1 MGQRRDV
8 KIIVAEHAGFC
19 FGVERAIDQIE
30 EYLKTQPNVYAMG
43 QVVHNNAVNERLE
56 GMGLHFEED
65 ETKIPDDAQVVL
77 RTHGVPKRIYEYYDE
92 RNIPYLD
99 VACPFVKRIHKIV
112 EELDP
117 ETDILILAGTV
128 GHAEVTGTLGF
139 ASCPAYVVHDAGELE
154 TIYREHE
161 AEWAGKKINLIA
173 QTTYSLEE
181 WDKCLTLIKLL
192 CTNYSVFG
200 TICKAT
206 EERQHEAEVLS
217 KQVNRM
223 IVVGGRH
230 SSNTVKLYDVCRKNC
245 ETLLVQDASE
255 FDPAFLEGADTIGVT
270 AGASTPSATIKE
282 VLESMSEEVK
292 TMTEENEDFEAML
305 EESLSNMSTDGRVE
319 GTVVGIT
326 STEIQVD
333 IGRKQTGYIKYDEY
347 SYDPTVDPATD
358 VKVGDTINCVIM
370 KTNDAEGTIMLSK
383 KRFDSAN
390 AWSELETAAE
400 EGTIIEGTVTD
411 INKGGVI
418 ATTDKGSRVFIPGS
432 LATAS
437 RGEPLEDLR
446 NARVRFKIIELAKPR
461 KRAVGSIRDVLK
473 EERKAAREKFWE
485 TAEEG
490 QTFTG
495 VVKSLTSYGAF
506 VDIGGIDGMIHISEL
521 SWKRI
526 KHPSEVLNVGDTV
539 EVYIKSLENERISLG
554 YKKDEDN
561 PWVVLSKT
569 YEVGDVV
576 EATIVGM
583 TAFGAFANI
592 IPGIDGLI
600 HISQIANKRIEKPDD
615 VLKKGQ
621 VVTCQITD
629 IDYDKKRV
637 SLSIRALLDDEEDL
651 TDILE
656 TEEEAPAAEEAVE
669 EAPVEEAVEEAPA
682 EEAAEEAPAEE
693 AAEEAP
699 AEEAVEEAP
708 AEEAAEEAPA
718 EEAAEEAAE

>member
-8 KIIVAEHAGFC
+8 KVILADHAGFC

-30 EYLKTQPNVYAMG
+30 DYLKTQPNVYAMG

-56 GMGLHFEED
+56 SMGLHFEED
-65 ETKIPDDAQVVL
+65 ETKVPDDAQVVL
-77 RTHGVPKRIYEYYDE
+77 RTHGVPKRVYEYYEE
-92 RNIPYLD
+92 RGIPYLD

-112 EELDP
+112 EKLDP
-117 ETDILILAGTV
+117 ETDVLLLAGTV

-139 ASCPAYVVHDAGELE
+139 ATCPAYVVHDAEELKE
-154 TIYREHE
+154 TYIAHE
-161 AEWAGKKINLIA
+161 TDWEGTKVNLIA

-181 WDKCLTLIKLL
+181 WEKCVTTINLL
-192 CTNYSVFG
+192 CTNTAIFG
-200 TICKAT
+200 TICNAT

-245 ETLLVQDASE
+245 DTLLIQDASE
-255 FDPAFLEGADTIGVT
+255 LDPAFLEGADTIGVT

-326 STEIQVD
+326 ATEIQVD

-446 NARVRFKIIELAKPR
+446 NTRVRFKIIELAKPR

-539 EVYIKSLENERISLG
+539 EVYIKSLENDRISLG

-576 EATIVGM
+576 DATIVGM

-621 VVTCQITD
+621 EVKCQITD

-637 SLSIRALLDDEEDL
+637 SLSIRALLDEDEDL

-656 TEEEAPAAEEAVE
+656 TEEE
-669 EAPVEEAVEEAPA
+669 EAPVEEAAEEVEEVVEEAPA
-682 EEAAEEAPAEE
+682 EEAAEE
-693 AAEEAP
+693 EAP
-699 AEEAVEEAP
+699 
-708 AEEAAEEAPA
+708 AEEAPA
-718 EEAAEEAAE
+718 EEAAE

>member
-8 KIIVAEHAGFC
+8 KVILADHAGFC

-30 EYLKTQPNVYAMG
+30 DYLKTQPNVYAMG

-56 GMGLHFEED
+56 SMGLHFEED
-65 ETKIPDDAQVVL
+65 ETKVPDDAQVVL
-77 RTHGVPKRIYEYYDE
+77 RTHGVPKRVYEYYEE
-92 RNIPYLD
+92 RGIPYLD

-112 EELDP
+112 EKLDP
-117 ETDILILAGTV
+117 ETDVLLLAGTV

-139 ASCPAYVVHDAGELE
+139 ATCPAYVVHDAEELKE
-154 TIYREHE
+154 TYIAHE
-161 AEWAGKKINLIA
+161 TEWEGKKVNLIA

-181 WDKCLTLIKLL
+181 WEKCVTTINLL
-192 CTNYSVFG
+192 CTNTAIFG
-200 TICKAT
+200 TICNAT

-245 ETLLVQDASE
+245 DTLLIQDASE
-255 FDPAFLEGADTIGVT
+255 LDPAFLEGADTIGVT

-326 STEIQVD
+326 ATEIQVD

-446 NARVRFKIIELAKPR
+446 NTRVRFKIIELAKPR

-576 EATIVGM
+576 DATIVGM

-621 VVTCQITD
+621 EVKCQITD

-637 SLSIRALLDDEEDL
+637 SLSIRALLDEDEDL

-656 TEEEAPAAEEAVE
+656 TEEE
-669 EAPVEEAVEEAPA
+669 EAPVEEAAEEVEEVVEEAPA
-682 EEAAEEAPAEE
+682 EEAAEE
-693 AAEEAP
+693 EAP
-699 AEEAVEEAP
+699 
-708 AEEAAEEAPA
+708 AEEAPA
-718 EEAAEEAAE
+718 EEAAPADAE

>member
-30 EYLKTQPNVYAMG
+30 DYLKTHPNVYAMG

-77 RTHGVPKRIYEYYDE
+77 RTHGVPKRIYEYYE
-92 RNIPYLD
+92 GRNIPYLD

-112 EELDP
+112 EGLDP
-117 ETDILILAGTV
+117 ENDILLLTGTV

-139 ASCPAYVVHDAGELE
+139 ATCPAYVIHDADELKE
-154 TIYREHE
+154 TYIAHKD
-161 AEWAGKKINLIA
+161 EWEGKKINLIA

-181 WDKCLTLIKLL
+181 WEKCVTTINLL
-192 CTNYSVFG
+192 CTNTAIFG

-230 SSNTVKLYDVCRKNC
+230 SSNTVKLYDVCSKNC

-255 FDPAFLEGADTIGVT
+255 FAPAFLEGADTIGVT

-326 STEIQVD
+326 ATEIQVD

-400 EGTIIEGTVTD
+400 EGTIVEGTVTD

-446 NARVRFKIIELAKPR
+446 NTRVRFKIIELAKPR

-539 EVYIKSLENERISLG
+539 EVYIKSLENDRISLG

-576 EATIVGM
+576 DATIVGM

-621 VVTCQITD
+621 VVKCQITD

-637 SLSIRALLDDEEDL
+637 SLSIRALLDEDEDL

-656 TEEEAPAAEEAVE
+656 TEEEAPVEEAEEEVVEEVVE
-669 EAPVEEAVEEAPA
+669 EAPVEETVEEA
-682 EEAAEEAPAEE
+682 AAEEAPAEE
-693 AAEEAP
+693 EAAE
-699 AEEAVEEAP
+699 
-708 AEEAAEEAPA
+708 EEAAE
-718 EEAAEEAAE
+718 

>member
-1 MGQRRDV
+1 MGHGQPV

-19 FGVERAIDQIE
+19 FGVEKAIDRIE
-30 EYLKTQPNVYAMG
+30 DLLKNTQNVYSMG
-43 QVVHNNAVNERLE
+43 QVVHNNAVNDALAAK
-56 GMGLHFEED
+56 GLRFEED
-65 ETKIPDDAQVVL
+65 ETKIPDDAYVVL
-77 RTHGVPKRIYEYYDE
+77 RTHGVPKRVYDYYDD

-99 VACPFVKRIHKIV
+99 VVCPFVERIHKLV
-112 EELDP
+112 EKLDP
-117 ETDILILAGTV
+117 ETEILILAGTA
-128 GHAEVTGTLGF
+128 GHAEAVGTVGF
-139 ASCPAYVVHDAGELE
+139 AKCPAYVVHDADELAE
-154 TIYREHE
+154 LYEAHK
-161 AEWAGKKINLIA
+161 AEWEGKHLNLMA
-173 QTTYSLEE
+173 QTTFSLSE
-181 WDKCLTLIKLL
+181 WDKCVTTIKFS
-192 CTNYSVFG
+192 CTNTAIFG

-206 EERQHEAEVLS
+206 EQRQHEAEVLS
-217 KQVNRM
+217 KQCNRM
-223 IVVGGRH
+223 IVIGGRH

-245 ETLLVQDASE
+245 ETCLVEDASE
-255 FDPAFLEGADTIGVT
+255 LDPSFFVGADTIGVT

-282 VLESMSEEVK
+282 VLEAMSEEVK
-292 TMTEENEDFEAML
+292 TTMTEETEDFATLL
-305 EESLSNMSTDGRVE
+305 EENLNNMSTDGRVE
-319 GTVVGIT
+319 GVVVGIT
-326 STEIQVD
+326 ATEIQVD
-333 IGRKQTGYIKYDEY
+333 IGRKQTGYIKFEEY

-370 KTNDAEGTIMLSK
+370 KTNDVEGTIMLSK
-383 KRFDSAN
+383 KRYDSAN

-400 EGTIIEGTVTD
+400 EGTIMEGTVTD

-432 LATAS
+432 LATMS

-446 NARVRFKIIELAKPR
+446 NTRVKFKIIELAKPR
-461 KRAVGSIRDVLK
+461 KRAVGSIKDVLR
-473 EERKAAREKFWE
+473 EERKAAKEKFWE

-495 VVKSLTSYGAF
+495 IVKSLTSYGAF

-526 KHPSEVLNVGDTV
+526 KHPSEVLSVGDTV

-569 YEVGDVV
+569 YQVGDVV
-576 EATIVGM
+576 DATIVGM

-615 VLKKGQ
+615 VLQKGQ
-621 VVTCQITD
+621 TVKCQITD

-637 SLSIRALLDDEEDL
+637 SLSIRNLLDEDEDL
-651 TDILE
+651 PE
-656 TEEEAPAAEEAVE
+656 VEAAEEVVEEAAEEAPVEEAPVEEAAEEVVE
-669 EAPVEEAVEEAPA
+669 EAPVEEAVEEAPV
-682 EEAAEEAPAEE
+682 EEAAEEAE
-693 AAEEAP
+693 EEAP
-699 AEEAVEEAP
+699 TEE
-708 AEEAAEEAPA
+708 
-718 EEAAEEAAE
+718 

>member
-1 MGQRRDV
+1 M
-8 KIIVAEHAGFC
+8 KIILADHAGFC
-19 FGVERAIDQIE
+19 FGVDRAIQQIE
-30 EYLKTQPNVYAMG
+30 EYLKEQPNVYAMG
-43 QVVHNNAVNERLE
+43 QVVHNNDVNDRLA
-56 GMGLHFEED
+56 GLGLHFEED
-65 ETKIPDDAQVVL
+65 ETKVPEDAQVVL
-77 RTHGVPKRIYEYYDE
+77 RTHGVPKRVYDYYKGKQM
-92 RNIPYLD
+92 PYLD
-99 VACPFVKRIHKIV
+99 VVCPFVKRIHKIV
-112 EELDP
+112 AGFDP
-117 ETDILILAGTV
+117 ETDIMLLAGTE
-128 GHAEVTGTLGF
+128 GHAEVIGTLGF
-139 ASCPAYVVHDAGELE
+139 ASCPAYVIHDAEELE
-154 TIYREHE
+154 LLYRAHE
-161 AEWAGKKINLIA
+161 AEWEGKQLKLIA

-181 WDKCLTLIKLL
+181 WEKCVTSIKFL
-192 CTNYSVFG
+192 CTNYSIFG

-255 FDPAFLEGADTIGVT
+255 LDPAFLKGADTIGVT
-270 AGASTPSATIKE
+270 AGASTPSTTIKE
-282 VLESMSEEVK
+282 VLEAMSEEVK
-292 TMTEENEDFEAML
+292 TTIEENEDFEAML

-326 STEIQVD
+326 PTDILVD
-333 IGRKQTGYIKYDEY
+333 IGRKQTGYLKYDEY

-370 KTNDAEGTIMLSK
+370 KTNDVEGTIMLSK

-437 RGEPLEDLR
+437 RGEPLEDLK
-446 NARVRFKIIELAKPR
+446 NTRVRFKIIELAKPR

-583 TAFGAFANI
+583 TAFGAFANV

-600 HISQIANKRIEKPDD
+600 HISQIANQRIEKPDD
-615 VLKKGQ
+615 VLTKGQ
-621 VVTCQITD
+621 TVKCEITD

-637 SLSIRALLDDEEDL
+637 SLSIRKLLEEGEDL

-656 TEEEAPAAEEAVE
+656 ELPADEEVVDEAPVEEAVDEAPVEEAPVEEVAEEAPAAEEVVE
-669 EAPVEEAVEEAPA
+669 EAPIEEAPA
-682 EEAAEEAPAEE
+682 EQEAPEEE
-693 AAEEAP
+693 AAE
-699 AEEAVEEAP
+699 
-708 AEEAAEEAPA
+708 
-718 EEAAEEAAE
+718 

>member
-8 KIIVAEHAGFC
+8 KVILADHAGFC

-30 EYLKTQPNVYAMG
+30 DYLKTQPNVYAMG

-56 GMGLHFEED
+56 SMGLHFEED
-65 ETKIPDDAQVVL
+65 ETKVPDDAQVVL
-77 RTHGVPKRIYEYYDE
+77 RTHGVPKRVYEYYEE
-92 RNIPYLD
+92 RGIPYLD

-112 EELDP
+112 EKLDP
-117 ETDILILAGTV
+117 ETDVLLLAGTV

-139 ASCPAYVVHDAGELE
+139 ATCPAYVVHDAEELKE
-154 TIYREHE
+154 TYIAHE
-161 AEWAGKKINLIA
+161 TEWEGKKVNLIA

-181 WDKCLTLIKLL
+181 WEKCVTTINLL
-192 CTNYSVFG
+192 CTNTAIFG
-200 TICKAT
+200 TICNAT

-217 KQVNRM
+217 KQVNSM

-245 ETLLVQDASE
+245 DTLLIQDASE
-255 FDPAFLEGADTIGVT
+255 LDPAFLEGADTIGVT

-326 STEIQVD
+326 ATEIQVD

-446 NARVRFKIIELAKPR
+446 NTRVRFKIIELAKPR

-539 EVYIKSLENERISLG
+539 EVYIKSLENDRISLG

-561 PWVVLSKT
+561 PWVLLSKT

-576 EATIVGM
+576 DATIVGM

-621 VVTCQITD
+621 EVKCQITD

-637 SLSIRALLDDEEDL
+637 SLSIRALLDEDEDL

-656 TEEEAPAAEEAVE
+656 TEEE
-669 EAPVEEAVEEAPA
+669 EAPVEEAAEEVEEVVEEAPA
-682 EEAAEEAPAEE
+682 EEAAEE
-693 AAEEAP
+693 EAP
-699 AEEAVEEAP
+699 
-708 AEEAAEEAPA
+708 AEEAPA
-718 EEAAEEAAE
+718 EEAAE

>member
-8 KIIVAEHAGFC
+8 KVILADHAGFC

-30 EYLKTQPNVYAMG
+30 DYLKTQPNVYAMG

-56 GMGLHFEED
+56 SMGLHFEED
-65 ETKIPDDAQVVL
+65 ETKVPDDAQVVL
-77 RTHGVPKRIYEYYDE
+77 RTHGVPKRVYEYYEE
-92 RNIPYLD
+92 RGIPYLD

-112 EELDP
+112 EKLDP
-117 ETDILILAGTV
+117 ETDVLLLAGTV

-139 ASCPAYVVHDAGELE
+139 ATCPAYVVHDAEELKE
-154 TIYREHE
+154 TYIAHE
-161 AEWAGKKINLIA
+161 TEWEGKKVNLIA

-181 WDKCLTLIKLL
+181 WEKCVTTINLL
-192 CTNYSVFG
+192 CTNTAIFG
-200 TICKAT
+200 TICNAT

-245 ETLLVQDASE
+245 DTLLIQDASE
-255 FDPAFLEGADTIGVT
+255 LDPAFLEGADTIGVT

-282 VLESMSEEVK
+282 VLESMSEEVQ

-326 STEIQVD
+326 ATEIQVD

-411 INKGGVI
+411 SNKGGVI

-446 NARVRFKIIELAKPR
+446 NTRVRFKIIELAKPR

-539 EVYIKSLENERISLG
+539 EVYIKSLENDRISLG

-576 EATIVGM
+576 DATIVGM

-621 VVTCQITD
+621 EVKCQITD

-637 SLSIRALLDDEEDL
+637 SLSIRALLDEDEDL

-656 TEEEAPAAEEAVE
+656 TEEE
-669 EAPVEEAVEEAPA
+669 EAPVEEAAEEVEEVVEEAPA
-682 EEAAEEAPAEE
+682 EEAAEE
-693 AAEEAP
+693 EAP
-699 AEEAVEEAP
+699 
-708 AEEAAEEAPA
+708 AEEAPA
-718 EEAAEEAAE
+718 EEAAE

>member
-1 MGQRRDV
+1 M
-8 KIIVAEHAGFC
+8 
-19 FGVERAIDQIE
+19 
-30 EYLKTQPNVYAMG
+30 
-43 QVVHNNAVNERLE
+43 
-56 GMGLHFEED
+56 
-65 ETKIPDDAQVVL
+65 
-77 RTHGVPKRIYEYYDE
+77 
-92 RNIPYLD
+92 
-99 VACPFVKRIHKIV
+99 
-112 EELDP
+112 
-117 ETDILILAGTV
+117 
-128 GHAEVTGTLGF
+128 
-139 ASCPAYVVHDAGELE
+139 
-154 TIYREHE
+154 
-161 AEWAGKKINLIA
+161 
-173 QTTYSLEE
+173 
-181 WDKCLTLIKLL
+181 
-192 CTNYSVFG
+192 
-200 TICKAT
+200 
-206 EERQHEAEVLS
+206 
-217 KQVNRM
+217 
-223 IVVGGRH
+223 
-230 SSNTVKLYDVCRKNC
+230 
-245 ETLLVQDASE
+245 
-255 FDPAFLEGADTIGVT
+255 
-270 AGASTPSATIKE
+270 
-282 VLESMSEEVK
+282 
-292 TMTEENEDFEAML
+292 
-305 EESLSNMSTDGRVE
+305 
-319 GTVVGIT
+319 
-326 STEIQVD
+326 
-333 IGRKQTGYIKYDEY
+333 
-347 SYDPTVDPATD
+347 
-358 VKVGDTINCVIM
+358 GDTINCVIM

-446 NARVRFKIIELAKPR
+446 NTRVRFKIIELAKPR

-539 EVYIKSLENERISLG
+539 EVYIKSLENDRISLG

-576 EATIVGM
+576 DATIVGM

-621 VVTCQITD
+621 EVKCQITD

-637 SLSIRALLDDEEDL
+637 SLSIRALLDEDEDL

-656 TEEEAPAAEEAVE
+656 TEEE
-669 EAPVEEAVEEAPA
+669 EAPVEEAAEEVEEVVEEAPA
-682 EEAAEEAPAEE
+682 EEAAEE
-693 AAEEAP
+693 EAP
-699 AEEAVEEAP
+699 
-708 AEEAAEEAPA
+708 AEEAPA
-718 EEAAEEAAE
+718 EEAAE

>member
-1 MGQRRDV
+1 
-8 KIIVAEHAGFC
+8 
-19 FGVERAIDQIE
+19 
-30 EYLKTQPNVYAMG
+30 
-43 QVVHNNAVNERLE
+43 
-56 GMGLHFEED
+56 
-65 ETKIPDDAQVVL
+65 
-77 RTHGVPKRIYEYYDE
+77 
-92 RNIPYLD
+92 
-99 VACPFVKRIHKIV
+99 
-112 EELDP
+112 
-117 ETDILILAGTV
+117 
-128 GHAEVTGTLGF
+128 
-139 ASCPAYVVHDAGELE
+139 
-154 TIYREHE
+154 
-161 AEWAGKKINLIA
+161 
-173 QTTYSLEE
+173 
-181 WDKCLTLIKLL
+181 
-192 CTNYSVFG
+192 
-200 TICKAT
+200 
-206 EERQHEAEVLS
+206 
-217 KQVNRM
+217 M

-245 ETLLVQDASE
+245 DTLLIQDASE
-255 FDPAFLEGADTIGVT
+255 LDPAFLEGADTIGVT

-326 STEIQVD
+326 ATEIQVD

-446 NARVRFKIIELAKPR
+446 NTRVRFKIIELAKPR

-539 EVYIKSLENERISLG
+539 EVYIKSLENNRISLG

-576 EATIVGM
+576 DATIVGM

-621 VVTCQITD
+621 VVKCQITD

-637 SLSIRALLDDEEDL
+637 SLSIRALLDEDEDL

-656 TEEEAPAAEEAVE
+656 TEEE
-669 EAPVEEAVEEAPA
+669 EAPVEEAAEEVEEVVEEAPA
-682 EEAAEEAPAEE
+682 EEAAEE
-693 AAEEAP
+693 EAP
-699 AEEAVEEAP
+699 AEEAP
-708 AEEAAEEAPA
+708 AEEAPA
-718 EEAAEEAAE
+718 EEAAE

>member
-1 MGQRRDV
+1 MGHGRDV
-8 KIIVAEHAGFC
+8 TIILADHAGFC
-19 FGVERAIDQIE
+19 FGVDRAIQQIE
-30 EYLKTQPNVYAMG
+30 EYLKEQPNVYAMG
-43 QVVHNNAVNERLE
+43 QVVHNNDVNDRLA
-56 GMGLHFEED
+56 GLGLHFEED
-65 ETKIPDDAQVVL
+65 ETKMPEDAQVVL
-77 RTHGVPKRIYEYYDE
+77 RTHGVPKRVYDYYEGKQM
-92 RNIPYLD
+92 PYLD
-99 VACPFVKRIHKIV
+99 VVCPFVKRIHKIV
-112 EELDP
+112 AGFDP
-117 ETDILILAGTV
+117 ETDIMLLAGTE
-128 GHAEVTGTLGF
+128 GHAEVIGTLGF
-139 ASCPAYVVHDAGELE
+139 ASCPAYVIHDAEELE
-154 TIYREHE
+154 LLYRAHE
-161 AEWAGKKINLIA
+161 AEWEGKQLKLIA

-181 WDKCLTLIKLL
+181 WEKCVTSIKFL
-192 CTNYSVFG
+192 CTNYSIFG

-255 FDPAFLEGADTIGVT
+255 LDPAFLKGADTIGVT

-282 VLESMSEEVK
+282 VLEAMSEEVK
-292 TMTEENEDFEAML
+292 TTIEENEDFEAML

-326 STEIQVD
+326 PTDILVD
-333 IGRKQTGYIKYDEY
+333 IGRKQTGYLKYDEY

-370 KTNDAEGTIMLSK
+370 KTNDVEGTIMLSK

-437 RGEPLEDLR
+437 RGEPLEDLK
-446 NARVRFKIIELAKPR
+446 NTRVRFKIIELAKPR

-583 TAFGAFANI
+583 TAFGAFANV

-600 HISQIANKRIEKPDD
+600 HISQIANQRIEKPDD
-615 VLKKGQ
+615 VLTKGQ
-621 VVTCQITD
+621 TVKCEITD

-637 SLSIRALLDDEEDL
+637 SLSIRKLLEEGEDL

-656 TEEEAPAAEEAVE
+656 ELPADEEVVDEAPVEEAVDEAPVEEAPVEEVAEEAPAAEEVVE
-669 EAPVEEAVEEAPA
+669 EAPIEEAPA
-682 EEAAEEAPAEE
+682 EQEAPEEE
-693 AAEEAP
+693 AAE
-699 AEEAVEEAP
+699 
-708 AEEAAEEAPA
+708 
-718 EEAAEEAAE
+718 

>member
-8 KIIVAEHAGFC
+8 TIILADHAGFC
-19 FGVERAIDQIE
+19 FGVERAIRQIE
-30 EYLKTQPNVYAMG
+30 DYLKDHPNVYAMG
-43 QVVHNNAVNERLE
+43 QVVHNNDVNDRLE
-56 GMGLHFEED
+56 GLGLHFEED
-65 ETKIPDDAQVVL
+65 ETKVPSDAQVVL
-77 RTHGVPKRIYEYYDE
+77 RTHGVPKRVYEFYE
-92 RNIPYLD
+92 KRGIPTLD
-99 VACPFVKRIHKIV
+99 VVCPFVKRIHKIV
-112 EELDP
+112 EKFNP
-117 ETDILILAGTV
+117 EEDIMFLAGTE
-128 GHAEVTGTLGF
+128 GHAEVIGTLGF
-139 ASCPAYVVHDAGELE
+139 AACPAYVIHDAEELE
-154 TIYREHE
+154 AVYRQHE
-161 AEWAGKKINLIA
+161 GEWAGKKINLVA

-181 WDKCLTLIKLL
+181 WEKCVTSIKFL
-192 CTNYSVFG
+192 CTNYSIFG
-200 TICKAT
+200 TICNAT

-230 SSNTVKLYDVCRKNC
+230 SSNTVKLYNVCRKNC

-255 FDPAFLEGADTIGVT
+255 LDPAFLEGADTIGVT

-282 VLESMSEEVK
+282 VLEAMSEEVK
-292 TMTEENEDFEAML
+292 TTIEETEDFEAML

-326 STEIQVD
+326 PTDILVD
-333 IGRKQTGYIKYDEY
+333 IGRKQTGYLKYDEY

-437 RGEPLEDLR
+437 RGEPLEDLK
-446 NARVRFKIIELAKPR
+446 NTRVRFKIIELAKPR

-583 TAFGAFANI
+583 TAFGAFANV

-600 HISQIANKRIEKPDD
+600 HISQIANQRIEKPDD
-615 VLKKGQ
+615 VLTKGQ
-621 VVTCQITD
+621 TVKCEITD

-637 SLSIRALLDDEEDL
+637 SLSIRKLLEEGEDL

-656 TEEEAPAAEEAVE
+656 ELPAEEEVVEAVE
-669 EAPVEEAVEEAPA
+669 EEVVEEAVEETA
-682 EEAAEEAPAEE
+682 EEV
-693 AAEEAP
+693 
-699 AEEAVEEAP
+699 VEETVEEVVEET
-708 AEEAAEEAPA
+708 AE
-718 EEAAEEAAE
+718 

>member
-1 MGQRRDV
+1 MGHGRDV
-8 KIIVAEHAGFC
+8 KIILAEHAGFC

-30 EYLKTQPNVYAMG
+30 DLLQKENNVYAMG
-43 QVVHNNAVNERLE
+43 QVVHNNAVNDRLE
-56 GMGLHFEED
+56 QMGLHFEED
-65 ETKIPDDAQVVL
+65 ETKVPDDAHVVL
-77 RTHGVPKRIYEYYDE
+77 RTHGVPQRVYDYYDS
-92 RNIPYLD
+92 RHIPYLD
-99 VACPFVKRIHKIV
+99 VVCPFVQRIHKIV
-112 EELDP
+112 SELDP
-117 ETDILILAGTV
+117 EQDILLLTGAE
-128 GHAEVTGTLGF
+128 GHAEVIGTLGH
-139 ASCPAYVVHDAGELE
+139 ANCPAFVIRDADDLRQ
-154 TIYREHE
+154 TYAAHE
-161 AEWAGKKINLIA
+161 EEWTGKRICLVS
-173 QTTYSLEE
+173 QTTYNIQLWEE
-181 WDKCLTLIKLL
+181 CISIAKLL
-192 CTNYSVFG
+192 CTNLSVFG

-206 EERQHEAEVLS
+206 EQRQHEAEVLS
-217 KQVNRM
+217 KQCNRM
-223 IVVGGRH
+223 IVIGGRH

-245 ETLLVQDASE
+245 ETCLVEDASE
-255 FDPAFLEGADTIGVT
+255 IPPGFLNGADTIGVT

-282 VLESMSEEVK
+282 VLEAMSEEVK

-326 STEIQVD
+326 ASEIQVD

-358 VKVGDTINCVIM
+358 VKVGDKINCVIM
-370 KTNDAEGTIMLSK
+370 KTNDVEGTIMLSK

-446 NARVRFKIIELAKPR
+446 NARVKFKIIELAKPR

-495 VVKSLTSYGAF
+495 IVKSLTSYGAF

-561 PWVVLSKT
+561 PWVVLSRT

-583 TAFGAFANI
+583 TAFGAFANV

-621 VVTCQITD
+621 VVKCQITD

-637 SLSIRALLDDEEDL
+637 SLSIRNLLEEGEDLDDVIEAVEEDV
-651 TDILE
+651 
-656 TEEEAPAAEEAVE
+656 VE
-669 EAPVEEAVEEAPA
+669 EAPVEEAPA
-682 EEAAEEAPAEE
+682 EEAVVE
-693 AAEEAP
+693 EEAP
-699 AEEAVEEAP
+699 AEEAVVEEEAP
-708 AEEAAEEAPA
+708 AEEEAPVEEEAPA
-718 EEAAEEAAE
+718 EEEAPVEEEAPAEEEAAE

>member
-1 MGQRRDV
+1 PNFYEMGL
-8 KIIVAEHAGFC
+8 G
-19 FGVERAIDQIE
+19 
-30 EYLKTQPNVYAMG
+30 
-43 QVVHNNAVNERLE
+43 VHNTDVNDRLA
-56 GMGLHFEED
+56 GLGLHFDEV
-65 ETKIPDDAQVVL
+65 ETKVPEDAQVVL
-77 RTHGVPKRIYEYYDE
+77 RTHGVPKRVYDYYEG
-92 RNIPYLD
+92 NQMPYLD
-99 VACPFVKRIHKIV
+99 VVCPFVKRIQKIV
-112 EELDP
+112 AGFDP
-117 ETDILILAGTV
+117 EADIMLLAGTE
-128 GHAEVTGTLGF
+128 GHAEVIGTLGF
-139 ASCPAYVVHDAGELE
+139 ASCPAYVIHDAEELE
-154 TIYREHE
+154 LLYRAHE
-161 AEWAGKKINLIA
+161 AEWEGKQLKLIA

-181 WDKCLTLIKLL
+181 WEKCVTSIKFL
-192 CTNYSVFG
+192 CTNYSIFG

-255 FDPAFLEGADTIGVT
+255 LDPAFLKGADTIGVT

-282 VLESMSEEVK
+282 VLEAMSEEVK
-292 TMTEENEDFEAML
+292 TTIEENEDFEAML

-326 STEIQVD
+326 PTDILVD
-333 IGRKQTGYIKYDEY
+333 IGRKQTGYLKYDEY

-370 KTNDAEGTIMLSK
+370 KTNDVEGTIMLSK

-437 RGEPLEDLR
+437 RGEPLDDLK
-446 NARVRFKIIELAKPR
+446 NTRVRFKIIELAKPR

-539 EVYIKSLENERISLG
+539 EVYIKSLENERITLG

-583 TAFGAFANI
+583 TAFGAFANV

-600 HISQIANKRIEKPDD
+600 HISQIANQRIEKPDD
-615 VLKKGQ
+615 VLTKGQ
-621 VVTCQITD
+621 TVKCEITD

-637 SLSIRALLDDEEDL
+637 SLSIRKLLEEGEDL

-656 TEEEAPAAEEAVE
+656 ELPADEEVVDEAPVEEAVDEAPVEEAPVEEVAEEAPAAEEVVE
-669 EAPVEEAVEEAPA
+669 EAPIEEAPA
-682 EEAAEEAPAEE
+682 EQEAPEEE
-693 AAEEAP
+693 AAE
-699 AEEAVEEAP
+699 
-708 AEEAAEEAPA
+708 
-718 EEAAEEAAE
+718 

>member
-1 MGQRRDV
+1 MGHGRDV
-8 KIIVAEHAGFC
+8 KIILAEHAGFC
-19 FGVERAIDQIE
+19 FGVERAIEQIE
-30 EYLKTQPNVYAMG
+30 ALLGRESNVYAMG
-43 QVVHNNAVNERLE
+43 QVVHNNDVNNRLERL
-56 GMGLHFEED
+56 GLHFEED
-65 ETKIPDDAQVVL
+65 ETKIPDDAYVVL
-77 RTHGVPKRIYEYYDE
+77 RTHGVPKRIYDYYEE
-92 RNIPYLD
+92 RGIPYLD

-112 EELDP
+112 SEFDP
-117 ETDILILAGTV
+117 EKDILLLTGTE
-128 GHAEVTGTLGF
+128 GHAEVTGILGF
-139 ASCPAYVVHDAGELE
+139 ASCPAFVVHDAEELKAMY
-154 TIYREHE
+154 IAHE
-161 AEWAGKKINLIA
+161 AEWEGKHIDLVS
-173 QTTYSLEE
+173 QTTFNLEE
-181 WDKCLTLIKLL
+181 WEKCVTQLNLL
-192 CTNYSVFG
+192 CTNNSIFG
-200 TICKAT
+200 TICNAT

-217 KQVNRM
+217 KRVNRM

-230 SSNTVKLYDVCRKNC
+230 SSNTVKLYEVCRKNC
-245 ETLLVQDASE
+245 DTLLVQDASE
-255 FDPAFLEGADTIGVT
+255 LDSAFLDGADTIGVT

-282 VLESMSEEVK
+282 VLVAMSEEVK
-292 TMTEENEDFEAML
+292 TMTEETEDFEALL
-305 EESLSNMSTDGRVE
+305 EESLNNMSTDGRVE

-326 STEIQVD
+326 AREIQVD
-333 IGRKQTGYIKYDEY
+333 IGRKQTGYIKFDEY

-432 LATAS
+432 LATMS

-446 NARVRFKIIELAKPR
+446 NARVKFKIIELAKPR
-461 KRAVGSIRDVLK
+461 KRAVGSIKDVLK
-473 EERKAAREKFWE
+473 EERKVAREKFWE

-569 YEVGDVV
+569 YETGDVV
-576 EATIVGM
+576 DATIVGM
-583 TAFGAFANI
+583 TAFGAFANV

-621 VVTCQITD
+621 VVKCQITD

-637 SLSIRALLDDEEDL
+637 SLSIRSLLDDEEDL
-651 TDILE
+651 TDILDE
-656 TEEEAPAAEEAVE
+656 DGP
-669 EAPVEEAVEEAPA
+669 
-682 EEAAEEAPAEE
+682 AEEAPAEE
-693 AAEEAP
+693 APVEEAAP
-699 AEEAVEEAP
+699 AEEAPVEEAAP
-708 AEEAAEEAPA
+708 AEEAPVEEAAPA
-718 EEAAEEAAE
+718 EEEAPVEEAAPAEEEAPVEEAAPAE

>member
-1 MGQRRDV
+1 MGQGRDIT
-8 KIIVAEHAGFC
+8 IILADHAGFC
-19 FGVERAIDQIE
+19 FGVERAIRQIE
-30 EYLKTQPNVYAMG
+30 DYLKEQPKVYAMG
-43 QVVHNNAVNERLE
+43 QVVHNNDVNKRLE
-56 GMGLHFEED
+56 DLGLHFEED
-65 ETKIPDDAQVVL
+65 ETKVPEDAQVVL
-77 RTHGVPKRIYEYYDE
+77 RTHGVPKRVYDYYEE
-92 RNIPYLD
+92 KGMPYLD

-112 EELDP
+112 SQFDP
-117 ETDILILAGTV
+117 EQDILLLAGTE
-128 GHAEVTGTLGF
+128 GHAEVVGTLGF
-139 ASCPAYVVHDAGELE
+139 VSCPAYVVHNAEDLE
-154 TIYREHE
+154 QVYREHE
-161 AEWAGKKINLIA
+161 AEWAEKKINLVA
-173 QTTYSLEE
+173 QTTYSLDE
-181 WDKCLTLIKLL
+181 WEKCVTSINLL
-192 CTNYSVFG
+192 CTNYFIFD

-245 ETLLVQDASE
+245 ETLLVQNASE
-255 FDPAFLEGADTIGVT
+255 LDPTFLEGADTIGVT

-282 VLESMSEEVK
+282 VLEAMSEEVK
-292 TMTEENEDFEAML
+292 TTIEETEDFEAML

-326 STEIQVD
+326 PTDILVD
-333 IGRKQTGYIKYDEY
+333 IGRKQTGYLKYDEY

-400 EGTIIEGTVTD
+400 EGTIMEGTVTD

-437 RGEPLEDLR
+437 RGEPLEDLK
-446 NARVRFKIIELAKPR
+446 NTRVRFKIIELAKPR

-583 TAFGAFANI
+583 TAFGAFANV

-600 HISQIANKRIEKPDD
+600 HISQIANQRIEKPDD
-615 VLKKGQ
+615 VLTKGQ
-621 VVTCQITD
+621 TVKCEITD

-637 SLSIRALLDDEEDL
+637 SLSIRKLLEEGEDL

-656 TEEEAPAAEEAVE
+656 EDV
-669 EAPVEEAVEEAPA
+669 VEEAVEEAAEEVVEEAAEEVVEEAVEEVVEEAAEEVA
-682 EEAAEEAPAEE
+682 EEAAE
-693 AAEEAP
+693 
-699 AEEAVEEAP
+699 
-708 AEEAAEEAPA
+708 
-718 EEAAEEAAE
+718 

>member
-30 EYLKTQPNVYAMG
+30 EYLKTHPNVYAMG

-77 RTHGVPKRIYEYYDE
+77 RTHGVPKRIYEYYE
-92 RNIPYLD
+92 GRNIPYLD

-112 EELDP
+112 EGLDP
-117 ETDILILAGTV
+117 ENDILLLTGTV

-139 ASCPAYVVHDAGELE
+139 ATCPAYVIHDADELKE
-154 TIYREHE
+154 TYIAHKD
-161 AEWAGKKINLIA
+161 EWEGKKINLIA

-181 WDKCLTLIKLL
+181 WEKCVTTINLL
-192 CTNYSVFG
+192 CTNTAIFG

-230 SSNTVKLYDVCRKNC
+230 SSNTVKLYDVCSKNC

-326 STEIQVD
+326 A
-333 IGRKQTGYIKYDEY
+333 EY

-446 NARVRFKIIELAKPR
+446 NTRVRFKIIELAKPR

-539 EVYIKSLENERISLG
+539 EVYIKSLENDRISLG

-576 EATIVGM
+576 DATIVGM

-621 VVTCQITD
+621 VVKCQITD

-637 SLSIRALLDDEEDL
+637 SLSIRALLDEDEDL

-656 TEEEAPAAEEAVE
+656 TEEE
-669 EAPVEEAVEEAPA
+669 EAPVEEAAEEVEEVVEEAPA
-682 EEAAEEAPAEE
+682 EEAAEE
-693 AAEEAP
+693 EAP
-699 AEEAVEEAP
+699 
-708 AEEAAEEAPA
+708 AEEAPA
-718 EEAAEEAAE
+718 EEAAE

>member
-1 MGQRRDV
+1 M
-8 KIIVAEHAGFC
+8 
-19 FGVERAIDQIE
+19 
-30 EYLKTQPNVYAMG
+30 
-43 QVVHNNAVNERLE
+43 
-56 GMGLHFEED
+56 
-65 ETKIPDDAQVVL
+65 
-77 RTHGVPKRIYEYYDE
+77 
-92 RNIPYLD
+92 
-99 VACPFVKRIHKIV
+99 
-112 EELDP
+112 
-117 ETDILILAGTV
+117 
-128 GHAEVTGTLGF
+128 
-139 ASCPAYVVHDAGELE
+139 
-154 TIYREHE
+154 
-161 AEWAGKKINLIA
+161 
-173 QTTYSLEE
+173 
-181 WDKCLTLIKLL
+181 
-192 CTNYSVFG
+192 CTNLSVFG

-217 KQVNRM
+217 KQCNRM
-223 IVVGGRH
+223 IVIGGRH
-230 SSNTVKLYDVCRKNC
+230 SSNTVKLYDICRKNC
-245 ETLLVQDASE
+245 ETCLVENASE
-255 FDPAFLEGADTIGVT
+255 LPPGFLNGADTIGVT
-270 AGASTPSATIKE
+270 AGASTPLATIKE
-282 VLESMSEEVK
+282 VLEAMSEEVK

-333 IGRKQTGYIKYDEY
+333 IGRKQTGYIKFDEY
-347 SYDPTVDPATD
+347 SYDPTVDPTTD

-370 KTNDAEGTIMLSK
+370 KTNDVEGTIMLSK
-383 KRFDSAN
+383 KRYDSAN

-446 NARVRFKIIELAKPR
+446 NARVKFKIIELAKPR

-561 PWVVLSKT
+561 PWVVLGKT
-569 YEVGDVV
+569 YAVGDVV
-576 EATIVGM
+576 DATIVGM

-600 HISQIANKRIEKPDD
+600 HISQIANRRIEKPDD

-621 VVTCQITD
+621 VVKCQITD

-637 SLSIRALLDDEEDL
+637 SLSIRNLLEEGEDL
-651 TDILE
+651 VDVLDE
-656 TEEEAPAAEEAVE
+656 TEEAPVEEAPVEAAVEEVVEEAAVEEAPVEEAAEEVVEEAPAEEAVEEAAEEVVEEAPVEEAVEEVVE
-669 EAPVEEAVEEAPA
+669 EAPVEEAVEEAVEEVAEEAPA
-682 EEAAEEAPAEE
+682 EEVVEEAVEEAAEEAPAEE
-693 AAEEAP
+693 VVEEAVEEVSEEAPAEEVVEEAVEEVVEEAP
-699 AEEAVEEAP
+699 AEEAVEEAAAEEAP
-708 AEEAAEEAPA
+708 VEEAVEEAAEEV
-718 EEAAEEAAE
+718 EEAAE